1 MTNSRSLKRSA
12 FAGLHQMNKNRV
24 DQDMATLVN
33 IFHKLSKGRSNDA
46 PFPEEEETPHPFC
59 SSSLIKSFIESFP
72 CRDAAQLCF
81 EHATH
86 FAESFDINQLLN
98 HEPTDLVHDYLQIKS
113 TIPPD

>member
-24 DQDMATLVN
+24 DQDMATLVI
-33 IFHKLSKGRSNDA
+33 IFHKLSKGRSSA
-46 PFPEEEETPHPFC
+46 VPFPEEEESANPFC

-72 CRDAAQLCF
+72 CRDAAKLSF

-86 FAESFDINQLLN
+86 LAESFDINQLLN
-98 HEPTDLVHDYLQIKS
+98 LLMGFGQLLP
-113 TIPPD
+113 